1 MMNNNL
7 KLALRNFR
15 KDKTFTV
22 VNVFGLTSGLA
33 IALLLFLYIRNETSF
48 DKAQAGDR
56 PLYRLVFHAQRDG
69 KSEKWGSSPNIAGPA
84 FKENIAGIKAQ
95 ARLIRHDFGD
105 NVNVRFGNNRFFES
119 NFYWTDSTFTDVFQ
133 LDMLAGNPQRLLNK
147 PNTVLISESTAKK
160 YFGNLDPVGQVI
172 NVANAYDCE
181 ITGVYRDFPNN
192 GSLDADFLGSI
203 TTIKWMVK
211 NVVWS
216 NASFETY
223 LLLQDGT
230 TPQAAEQQ
238 MKQVMESQV
247 EKDDRWFTFSLQPY
261 TEMHLHSADV
271 DNTYIKRVGD
281 LKQVKIVSA
290 LALIILL
297 IVCINYM
304 NLATARSQKRY
315 KEVGICKT
323 VGASRSMLVRRF
335 YAETTLLVCIA
346 FVFALLLTAL
356 LLPAFNRFA
365 GTALDFSAVLE
376 TPVMLAC
383 GGALLLLIL
392 ISGSYPAFYLSAFR
406 PKNLFQ
412 HSFRRGSSGGRVRQA
427 LVVVQFTVSIVM
439 IFSTIILYRQLL
451 FVQNENTGFHPEQ
464 VVSVTTSAAS
474 SKEEIASLMN
484 DVRSLS
490 GVRSVCRSQTYPGN
504 GGSGRTLSDAAQTGE
519 GSSLTTCR
527 ASSEITDVLG
537 LKLLAG
543 KSYTD
548 NITEQDTT
556 YQVILN
562 KTAVDFLGMKPEEVI
577 GKRVGAISNQDEVVG
592 VVADFHFE
600 DLHKPIGAYAFHNAP
615 TEGRPC
621 MLVRADAAG
630 MHNLLPQIETLFRKN
645 IPGSA
650 FEYKFLDEHFRS
662 LYEKEEQTAQLAL
675 LFSVLAVL
683 LACLGLFG
691 LSAFLVEQRLKEIG
705 VRKVLGASL
714 AGITTLV
721 TRSFVIMVLIAA
733 VIALP
738 FAGWLMQQW
747 LNDFAYR
754 ISISWLYFAAT
765 LGIAL
770 VTALL
775 TVSFQAIRAARQ
787 NPVSSLRSE

>member
-1 MMNNNL
+1 MNNNL

-230 TPQAAEQQ
+230 TQQAAEQQ

-247 EKDDRWFTFSLQPY
+247 KKDDRWFTFSLQPY

-346 FVFALLLTAL
+346 FLFALLLTAL

-527 ASSEITDVLG
+527 ASSEIADVLG
-537 LKLLAG
+537 LKMLAG

-754 ISISWLYFAAT
+754 ISISWFYFAAT